1 LLYGIEENNS
11 VFTIR
16 EKYIMKAP
24 SEAGLLEKNIE
35 DFIADHPKTLFP
47 NEEILVIAQSISY
60 RNMADVLALDAT
72 GNLIIVEIKRDH
84 SSLETVGQLLEYAA
98 KLKDVTYD
106 ELNDISQKYK
116 KWITNDLYDAFKIF
130 SDDNDIEKE
139 KLGSKQ
145 RIIIVAPDS
154 DEGLQQ
160 IVIWLR
166 SYGVPIEFVPFSIFA
181 DEQGKPKI
189 FEIKGVQG
197 TPDTIVSSSTW
208 KRHWIFNTNET
219 YSKGTYE
226 KMFASNVAAIYG
238 YKNGP
243 RNLQGSSVG
252 DTILAYVNQQGI
264 MAIGTV
270 LDEEVVPGVGIFF
283 DETGQQVPDE
293 YHIKVEWDVKDN
305 SPVTNGEAKKI
316 GYNLPVRTVFGKLH
330 NGEMAQK
337 IVDELNKR

>member
-1 LLYGIEENNS
+1 MLYGIEKNTTD
-11 VFTIR
+11 FTIS
-16 EKYIMKAP
+16 EKYIMKAA
-24 SEAGLLEKNIE
+24 SEVGLLERNIE

-84 SSLETVGQLLEYAA
+84 SSRETVGQLLEYAA
-98 KLKDVTYD
+98 KMKDVTYD

-116 KWITNDLYDAFKIF
+116 KWTSNNLYDAFKAF
-130 SDDNDIEKE
+130 SDDEYIDKE

-154 DEGLQQ
+154 DEGLQR
-160 IVIWLR
+160 IVTWLR

-181 DEQGKPKI
+181 DEQGQPKI
-189 FEIKGVQG
+189 FDIKGVQD
-197 TPDTIVSSSTW
+197 TPDSVVSSSTW

-219 YSKGTYE
+219 YSPGAYE
-226 KMFASNVAAIYG
+226 KMFERNVAAIYG

-252 DTILAYVNQQGI
+252 DTILAYVNQQGL
-264 MAIGTV
+264 MAVGEV

-283 DETGQQVPDE
+283 DKETGQQVPDE
-293 YHIKVEWDVKDN
+293 YHIKVKWDIKK

-330 NGEMAQK
+330 NGDMAQK

>member
-11 VFTIR
+11 VFTIK
-16 EKYIMKAP
+16 EKYIMKAAA
-24 SEAGLLEKNIE
+24 EVGLKEKNIE
-35 DFIADHPKTLFP
+35 DFIASNPETLFP
-47 NEEILVIAQSISY
+47 NEEVLVIAQSISY

-84 SSLETVGQLLEYAA
+84 SSRETVGQLLEYAA
-98 KLKDVTYD
+98 KMKVVTYD

-116 KWITNDLYDAFKIF
+116 KRPTIDLYDAFKIF
-130 SDDNDIEKE
+130 SDDNDIEKD
-139 KLGSKQ
+139 KLGTKQ

-154 DEGLQQ
+154 DEGLQR
-160 IVIWLR
+160 IVTWLR

-181 DEQGKPKI
+181 DEQGQPKI

-197 TPDTIVSSSTW
+197 TPDSVVSSSTW
-208 KRHWIFNTNET
+208 KNHWIFNTNET
-219 YSKGTYE
+219 HSPGAYE
-226 KMFASNVAAIYG
+226 KMFAGNVAAIYG

-252 DTILAYVNQQGI
+252 DIILAYVNQQGI

-270 LDEEVVPGVGIFF
+270 LDEEVVAGVGIFF
-283 DETGQQVPDE
+283 DEKGQQVPDE
-293 YHIKVEWDVKDN
+293 YHIKVKWNVKK
-305 SPVTNGEAKKI
+305 PPLTNGEAKKI

-337 IVDELNKR
+337 IVDELKKR